1 MKKKRGVQSK
11 VMDQRFIITFK
22 PSPNKA
28 RPKQANPK
36 PRRRVRRTS
45 QLPPTNEAAASDPSL
60 SGRRPSPAPR
70 GPRRCV
76 RRPSQRGGIRG
87 GIFGTTISSK
97 GSWNEIFQEKVVRKY
112 REKWLHPTTIK
123 GHLGIIFWQTGFEH
137 SFPSFRFL
145 LSRIIFHCNS
155 DTAVI
160 FQHCSQSQF
169 LFKHCGLNSC

>member
-1 MKKKRGVQSK
+1 MKKKGCAKQSDGSK
-11 VMDQRFIITFK
+11 VHYSFQTRPK
-22 PSPNKA
+22 RNA

-97 GSWNEIFQEKVVRKY
+97 GSWNEIF
-112 REKWLHPTTIK
+112 
-123 GHLGIIFWQTGFEH
+123 
-137 SFPSFRFL
+137 
-145 LSRIIFHCNS
+145 
-155 DTAVI
+155 
-160 FQHCSQSQF
+160 
-169 LFKHCGLNSC
+169 